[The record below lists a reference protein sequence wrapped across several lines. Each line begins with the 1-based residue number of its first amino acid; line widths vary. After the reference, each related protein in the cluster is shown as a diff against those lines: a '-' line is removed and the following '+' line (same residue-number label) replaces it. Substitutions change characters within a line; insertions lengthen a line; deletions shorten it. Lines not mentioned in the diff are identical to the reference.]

1 MSANRSQLRED
12 TFDSAENETL
22 LLSLEESM
30 AMPELLLEAGQKVEL
45 NFTFGD
51 GMEMDKFYFVALR
64 AVDDGGSMRRVSGRP
79 VYVERY
85 GRVPNLASIMSAYG
99 STKIVL
105 PVLSSWS
112 SESSSVTSL
121 SSMLLIS
128 ISSSS

>member
-64 AVDDGGSMRRVSGRP
+64 AVDDGGSMRRVSGRS
-79 VYVERY
+79 VYVE
-85 GRVPNLASIMSAYG
+85 
-99 STKIVL
+99 T
-105 PVLSSWS
+105 
-112 SESSSVTSL
+112 
-121 SSMLLIS
+121 
-128 ISSSS
+128 